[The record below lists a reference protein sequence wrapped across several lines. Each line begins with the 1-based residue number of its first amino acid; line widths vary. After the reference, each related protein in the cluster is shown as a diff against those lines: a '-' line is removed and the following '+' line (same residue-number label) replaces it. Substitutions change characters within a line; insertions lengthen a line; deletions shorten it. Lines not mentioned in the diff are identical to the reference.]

1 MEIRQ
6 LGITD
11 KKILVADDDKNM
23 RFLLSYFLTTEG
35 FEVVTATDGEEAWKI
50 FLEDVYDL
58 VITDFQMPGINGL
71 RLAANIKERRPGTT
85 VILMSG
91 FDLEQIQDTS
101 ESQNIDHFLPKP
113 FKGNEMREIVLR
125 TFDTV
130 LSVHGG

>member
-6 LGITD
+6 LRITG
-11 KKILVADDDKNM
+11 KRILVADDDKNM

-35 FEVVTATDGEEAWKI
+35 FEVVTAIDGAEAWKI
-50 FLEDVYDL
+50 FLEDAYDL

-71 RLAANIKERRPGTT
+71 RLAANIKELRPATT

-91 FDLEQIQDTS
+91 FDLDQIRETS